1 MNKILVTGGA
11 GYIGS
16 HTVVELQQAG
26 YEPIIIDNFSNS
38 EERSLEGIKAILG
51 QDVKCYRTDCT
62 DAAELRK
69 VFEQEQNIVGV
80 IHFAAYKA
88 VGESVAEPLKY
99 YHNNV
104 GSLLVLL
111 EVMQE
116 FKVQKLV
123 FSSSCTVYGIP
134 EQLPVTEQ
142 TPVQKANSPYG
153 NTKKVCEEILTDLA
167 NSGNSNIQSIALRYF
182 NPIGAHPSAQIG
194 ELPLGVPNNLVP
206 FITQTAAGIREQ
218 ITIFGD
224 DYDTLDGTCIRDYV
238 HVVDLA
244 KAHVVAIERLLENKA
259 EAIELF
265 NVGTGQGNTVLEAI
279 HAFEHAAGVK
289 LNYKIGPRRAGDIP
303 KIYADVTKATEVL
316 GFKTTSTLEESM
328 KSAWDW
334 QLNLQNSKAN
344 L

>member
-1 MNKILVTGGA
+1 M
-11 GYIGS
+11 
-16 HTVVELQQAG
+16 
-26 YEPIIIDNFSNS
+26 
-38 EERSLEGIKAILG
+38 
-51 QDVKCYRTDCT
+51 
-62 DAAELRK
+62 
-69 VFEQEQNIVGV
+69 
-80 IHFAAYKA
+80 
-88 VGESVAEPLKY
+88 
-99 YHNNV
+99 
-104 GSLLVLL
+104 
-111 EVMQE
+111 
-116 FKVQKLV
+116 
-123 FSSSCTVYGIP
+123 
-134 EQLPVTEQ
+134 
-142 TPVQKANSPYG
+142 
-153 NTKKVCEEILTDLA
+153 
-167 NSGNSNIQSIALRYF
+167 
-182 NPIGAHPSAQIG
+182 
-194 ELPLGVPNNLVP
+194 P

-334 QLNLQNSKAN
+334 QLSLQDSVTNV
-344 L
+344 